1 MNGSA
6 AAGATTAAGA
16 MGPADIDRIVAK
28 VSRRLIWFLFAA
40 FVVGFVDRVNIG
52 FAALTMNRDLGLT
65 ATQFGAANSIF
76 YIGYI
81 LFELPSN
88 VALARFGARLWIP
101 RIMIT
106 WGIFA
111 CLTAFAVGP
120 HSLYGLRFLVGVGE
134 AGLFPGVLLYLTYWI
149 PARQRARTT
158 AMFLVGQPFA
168 IAIGSV
174 VSGLILQ
181 MDGTAGI
188 AGWKWL
194 FILEGAPSVMLGIAA
209 WFVLPNRPSTARWL
223 TAAEAQALEAA
234 LRAEQAEMPAAGRK
248 TQGLLGEL
256 ARPVILTLGLI
267 YFCLVT
273 TLNAISTWLP
283 QIVRELS
290 AGRSAAQ
297 VSLLASIPAVAACI
311 LMLWTG
317 RASDR
322 AGRRGLYA
330 AAPMLLA
337 AAGWLVSLYGADPVL
352 RFIGLI
358 ATSAGAYGALSVFWA
373 IPPGHLSPRA
383 KPAGL
388 ALITMAGIMGSIVS
402 PIVIGALR
410 DLTGSF
416 ASGLLF
422 ATALLVLG
430 ACLILFTPFADA
442 GLTRTVPSP
451 GRAGRPGVMAGKPHR
466 G

>member
-1 MNGSA
+1 MNGPSA
-6 AAGATTAAGA
+6 AAVTNPLGASGT
-16 MGPADIDRIVAK
+16 ADIDRIVSK
-28 VSRRLIWFLFAA
+28 ISRRLIWFLFAA
-40 FVVGFVDRVNIG
+40 FVVGFIDRVNIG

-88 VALARFGARLWIP
+88 LALARFGARLWIP

-120 HSLYGLRFLVGVGE
+120 NSLYGLRFLVGVGE

-181 MDGTAGI
+181 LDGAAGI

-194 FILEGAPSVMLGIAA
+194 FILEGAPSVALGIAA
-209 WFVLPNRPSTARWL
+209 WFVLPNRPSSATWL
-223 TAAEAQALEAA
+223 TAAEARILEAA
-234 LRAEQAEMPAAGRK
+234 LQAEQATAPAAARK
-248 TQGLLGEL
+248 SQGLLGEL
-256 ARPVILTLGLI
+256 VRPAILTLGLI

-290 AGRSAAQ
+290 AGRSPAQ
-297 VSLLASIPAVAACI
+297 VSFLASIPAVAACV

-322 AGRRGLYA
+322 AGRRAIYA

-337 AAGWLVSLYGADPVL
+337 AVGWLVSLYAAEPVV

-388 ALITMAGIMGSIVS
+388 ALITMSGILGSIVS

-410 DLTGSF
+410 DFTGSF

-422 ATALLVLG
+422 ATVLLVLG
-430 ACLILFTPFADA
+430 ACLVIFTPFADM
-442 GLTRTVPSP
+442 GRGSVPP
-451 GRAGRPGVMAGKPHR
+451 RPS
-466 G
+466 